1 MLYAGVL
8 TISDKGSCGQREDL
22 SGPAA
27 RSFLTE
33 QLSIEVSKYEII
45 PDERDIISAR
55 LREWADEGGL
65 DLIVTSGG
73 TGLSPRDVTPEA
85 TRDVI
90 ERIVP
95 GIAET
100 MRSTTSRKAPT
111 SILSRAVAGSRGK
124 CLIINLPGSP
134 KGVQECLEAIG
145 MVIPHALEILSGAAI
160 EGPHYK
166 GG

>member
-8 TISDKGSCGQREDL
+8 TISDKGWQGDREDL

-27 RSFLTE
+27 RSFIIEKLA
-33 QLSIEVSKYEII
+33 IEVTRYEIV
-45 PDERDIISAR
+45 PDEREIISEK
-55 LREWADEGGL
+55 LKEWVDHAHL

-85 TRDVI
+85 TLDVLD
-90 ERIVP
+90 RVVP
-95 GIAET
+95 GLAET
-100 MRSTTSRKAPT
+100 MRSETRQKAPT
-111 SILSRAVAGSRGK
+111 SMLSRAVAGSRGK

-134 KGVQECLEAIG
+134 KGVKECLEVIG
-145 MVIPHALEILSGAAI
+145 GVVPHALEILSGAAI